1 MKWKDPRMEPPYY
14 PRSAPV
20 LWEHLTNLKNTP
32 YKEELHATTA
42 LKEPRRNNSCRVGLV
57 LYQHVMLHLPQ
68 HGCDV
73 IKRKNASK
81 EQLAGVSEAS
91 MSMLVSISLV
101 VDLPDIQYYDEQ
113 TIVYTRTENL
123 AYADL
128 IE

>member
-1 MKWKDPRMEPPYY
+1 MGGLALSLPHGSILVEV
-14 PRSAPV
+14 A
-20 LWEHLTNLKNTP
+20 
-32 YKEELHATTA
+32 KEELHATTA
-42 LKEPRRNNSCRVGLV
+42 LKEPNRKNPCRVGLV
-57 LYQHVMLHLPQ
+57 FYQHVMLHLPQ

-128 IE
+128 IEWGWWGWWWRRRWRR

>member
-1 MKWKDPRMEPPYY
+1 
-14 PRSAPV
+14 
-20 LWEHLTNLKNTP
+20 
-32 YKEELHATTA
+32 
-42 LKEPRRNNSCRVGLV
+42 
-57 LYQHVMLHLPQ
+57 MLHLPQ

-113 TIVYTRTENL
+113 TTVYTRTENL